1 MLETYIQKEERFK
14 INNLNFYFKKPGE
27 KSGFFDQINKSDKP
41 LANMIKKKRE
51 QIEITTMRNEKE
63 NNTAGTIDIKR
74 IKREIL

>member
-51 QIEITTMRNEKE
+51 QIESEKE
-63 NNTAGTIDIKR
+63 GGKDEKR
-74 IKREIL
+74 RGGRG